1 MITPVASLALKF
13 TVDGTSTV
21 LEVDLATLGLVPPGA
36 RVAGLQTPAIA
47 VSSGGV
53 PATPAITFNGNV
65 MIVTFGVAPPQ
76 LDNTETLIIYTLSGL
91 LQFASILPA

>member
-1 MITPVASLALKF
+1 VITPVKAVAVPF

-21 LEVDLATLGLVPPGA
+21 LEVDLATLGLVLPGA

-47 VSSGGV
+47 VSSGSV

-65 MIVTFGVAPPQ
+65 MIVTFGAAPPQ
-76 LDNTETLIIYTLSGL
+76 FDNTETLITYTLSGL
-91 LQFASILPA
+91 LQMASILPA